1 MAVPHCSLTIFS
13 QVLFSGH
20 FWDFF
25 SGQDWKPKAGLRSS
39 SSPTFPSGSTANLS
53 LSSSLPLLT
62 LTDGRRWGLETG
74 KQEDEQCKRRGS
86 ILPNS
91 PFFLKYFGIFVLKQS
106 STREDEG
113 GPRLNL
119 SAERE
124 LWQEVCLSSSFCN
137 FVLARGTVLTS
148 PGAWKSFPSIGQAD
162 AGIPSLHL
170 ETKLHGRRKT
180 DSRFMLGLMCP
191 VLLRTTKI
199 QKIYGAT
206 RYHLKNKQKKLLTF
220 WGKAAKWWINRTQI
234 KKLRNSQQSQ
244 AGV

>member
-1 MAVPHCSLTIFS
+1 MVPPWCSLTIFT

-20 FWDFF
+20 FWDFC
-25 SGQDWKPKAGLRSS
+25 SGQDWKPKAGLKSS

-53 LSSSLPLLT
+53 LSSALPLLT
-62 LTDGRRWGLETG
+62 LMDGPRWGLETE
-74 KQEDEQCKRRGS
+74 KQEDEQCKRRRS

-137 FVLARGTVLTS
+137 FTLARGSVLTS

-162 AGIPSLHL
+162 SGIPSLHL
-170 ETKLHGRRKT
+170 ETKLHGRR
-180 DSRFMLGLMCP
+180 LQIYAGLDVPHQNTENTWGNSVPLEKPAKEVADFWGERCQVM
-191 VLLRTTKI
+191 
-199 QKIYGAT
+199 
-206 RYHLKNKQKKLLTF
+206 NKQ
-220 WGKAAKWWINRTQI
+220 
-234 KKLRNSQQSQ
+234 NSN
-244 AGV
+244 